1 MNLAELKKIAVQL
14 IEKYPALKTEIV
26 ELYQLAVDEVEE
38 GGSEM
43 HESPLSY
50 QDMMNLVD
58 EYNEDQKGK

>member
-1 MNLAELKKIAVQL
+1 
-14 IEKYPALKTEIV
+14 LKTEIV

-43 HESPLSY
+43 HESHLSY